1 MGHPT
6 ETAILQQALLA
17 AIQTL
22 QAVVGADEFSL
33 RFLVNN
39 TFVMVAYAA
48 AFALRLLARWT
59 EVWLLD
65 LMYDSVAQGLPADY
79 CTSGELHIFAHISGG
94 GPLTDRWENTAS
106 SVRAFVALRSEATRD
121 AAR

>member
-1 MGHPT
+1 M
-6 ETAILQQALLA
+6 LQQALLA

-48 AFALRLLARWT
+48 AFTLRLLARWT
-59 EVWLLD
+59 EVRFHD
-65 LMYDSVAQGLPADY
+65 LVQVS
-79 CTSGELHIFAHISGG
+79 
-94 GPLTDRWENTAS
+94 
-106 SVRAFVALRSEATRD
+106 
-121 AAR
+121 